1 MVVDAMLARVLAMT
15 LCPAVSA
22 SVTSRS
28 SIETAEQIELFFCM
42 EAFFDLSYTVVR
54 KFRYLTIRVLPSPAM
69 SQTPDLENFATA
81 YGSSKRVIRA
91 VD

>member
-28 SIETAEQIELFFCM
+28 SIETAEQIDMGGASFLRLGGSVGA
-42 EAFFDLSYTVVR
+42 EA
-54 KFRYLTIRVLPSPAM
+54 
-69 SQTPDLENFATA
+69 
-81 YGSSKRVIRA
+81 RA
-91 VD
+91 